1 MIKYLR
7 KFYFLIILILL
18 VACTPQKYLIKYDVD
33 KTDKKISNISD
44 SKIGILLFEDNRPS
58 IERTG
63 KISGFSDT
71 FITKD
76 ELLFEQPIPVMVAE
90 AIQRHLKSRW
100 NSNVSVLDKKS
111 NEINIEYLE
120 NQKNEKYDY
129 ILIGSIAHFTQMKF
143 DEHYTARM
151 AGAAISGLLWPLAPI
166 LFPISVAVGEV
177 QKTTEIDFNKLYLI
191 KIDGPQIIWQGQ
203 CKTSST
209 ENVAVTDGTESSLKF
224 YTENLKKAITCISE
238 TVSLSAEMDFPNKLS
253 VDQTKKLIN
262 HLTRSQSLNN
272 LNY

>member
-177 QKTTEIDFNKLYLI
+177 
-191 KIDGPQIIWQGQ
+191 WQGQ